1 MSLVKAD
8 FHLSFRLPPRQDFRV
23 EESST
28 LSAKPFS
35 AAGDCATLR
44 HQRKSCRG
52 GRRKLKWKISLY
64 TEKDLQDLLL
74 VGKTLEDITRVADTI
89 EKTNGCHTVTEEV
102 NTIADKK
109 WKEKRGGKK
118 YFPRKINHKV
128 GVQIKTCYRC
138 PADDK
143 PCHNCKKLGHFSRC
157 CRSKPQI
164 KENHR
169 PLNTVIT
176 TPAISECFES
186 YSETSDND
194 EYLFAVKQLF
204 VEQDQKLSKFE
215 VNVNLEQSK
224 VKVLIDSG
232 AAVNIMN
239 YKTFGEINKRLE
251 KN

>member
-1 MSLVKAD
+1 MRLKEQAAKCD
-8 FHLSFRLPPRQDFRV
+8 FTNIDREIKQQIEVHATNGKLRRYAFRN
-23 EESST
+23 
-28 LSAKPFS
+28 
-35 AAGDCATLR
+35 
-44 HQRKSCRG
+44 
-52 GRRKLKWKISLY
+52 

-74 VGKTLEDITRVADTI
+74 VGKTLDITRAADTI

-164 KENHR
+164 K
-169 PLNTVIT
+169 
-176 TPAISECFES
+176 
-186 YSETSDND
+186 
-194 EYLFAVKQLF
+194 
-204 VEQDQKLSKFE
+204 
-215 VNVNLEQSK
+215 
-224 VKVLIDSG
+224 
-232 AAVNIMN
+232 
-239 YKTFGEINKRLE
+239 
-251 KN
+251 